1 MTAAKTL
8 HAAGQQAAQLFQEL
22 QPEVLFLVTPHG
34 TTDRN
39 NFVFYQHHAA
49 EGVQLAGRNPAKHFK
64 AVMHIDTPT
73 TTELVDFL
81 SNESQNISVLHDN
94 SRTTAVH
101 QNQVDLTKTAIPLSW
116 GEVIPFAV
124 LGNPSHV
131 PVVIMAIPP
140 PQGSQTLM
148 IKELWGL
155 GRLLGQF
162 FSQPNRKRT
171 LVLISA
177 DLAHTHPTEQGSGRQ
192 RHPCLTRLEVQVTT
206 TAAWLQ
212 LPSHALASCPVVEVM
227 LSQPHFIRVE
237 KHQQHYL
244 LAERSTLTQQGA
256 PASSVPLNP

>member
-1 MTAAKTL
+1 MQVIGALVLPHGSFILDPNSFATNSPSNRQMTAAKTL

-49 EGVQLAGRNPAKHFK
+49 EGVQLAGRNPAKQFK

-94 SRTTAVH
+94 SRTAVH

-124 LGNPSHV
+124 LGNPTHV

-155 GRLLGQF
+155 GELLGQF

-192 RHPCLTRLEVQVTT
+192 RHTCLTRSKVQVPHHYSCL
-206 TAAWLQ
+206 ASVAQ
-212 LPSHALASCPVVEVM
+212 SCPGIMPSRNNVQSAPSH
-227 LSQPHFIRVE
+227 
-237 KHQQHYL
+237 
-244 LAERSTLTQQGA
+244 
-256 PASSVPLNP
+256 